1 MVMTLIYILV
11 LFAILVI
18 FGSAAYAGMR
28 AAPWLPVFK
37 RDLDRILKLVNIQP
51 GDVVYDLGSGDGRV
65 LVALANNSQAQIV
78 GYEISFLL
86 YVWSKIK
93 IAVQG
98 LSRRIEVRYAD
109 FLKRDLGQANVVFC
123 FLTPMAMKKLAP
135 KFKQELR
142 KGTRI
147 VSYSF
152 SLPDWTPRQVERRD
166 EHSIPIFYYVVD

>member
-1 MVMTLIYILV
+1 MATTLLYLLV
-11 LFAILVI
+11 LCVILIV
-18 FGSAAYAGMR
+18 FGSAGYAGLR

-51 GDVVYDLGSGDGRV
+51 GDLVYDLGSGDGRV
-65 LVALANNSQAQIV
+65 LVALANNSQAQVI

-86 YVWSKIK
+86 YILSKIK
-93 IAVQG
+93 IILLG
-98 LSRRIEVRYAD
+98 LSRRIEIRYAD
-109 FLKRDLGQANVVFC
+109 FLNRDLGQANVIFC

-135 KFKQELR
+135 KFRKELK

-152 SLPDWTPRQVERRD
+152 SLPDWTPSQVERRD
-166 EHSIPIFYYVVD
+166 GHSIPIFYYIV